1 MSDRSATWGTDLS
14 GGVSLPGSSSPPG
27 GSNVPGVWTVRR
39 FQTIDSTNRW
49 VLEESRAGAPE
60 GLVAVAEHQEA
71 GRGRRGRSWDAP
83 PGSSLLVSVLLRPGS
98 WGSGSWGQA
107 ITPDRLHLLTMAAGL
122 ALLDAVG
129 AVAGVDAALKWPNDL
144 VVGDRKLAGL
154 LAEAEVSGTGE
165 VRAVVLGVGCN
176 VNQRAFPTDL
186 AETATSCAMEAGHE
200 VDREA
205 LLGAFLDALARRLE
219 TLDSVA
225 ADSRARLATLG
236 RAVRVDLGHDVVE
249 GTAVDVDSQGRL
261 EVERPDGS
269 RAAVAVG
276 DVVHVRPA

>member
-1 MSDRSATWGTDLS
+1 MAERSGTWA
-14 GGVSLPGSSSPPG
+14 
-27 GSNVPGVWTVRR
+27 VRR
-39 FQTIDSTNRW
+39 FETIDSTNRW

-98 WGSGSWGQA
+98 WGEGSWGEGSRGGA
-107 ITPDRLHLLTMAAGL
+107 ITPGRLHLLTMAAGL
-122 ALLDAVG
+122 ALLEAVG
-129 AVAGVDAALKWPNDL
+129 AVAGVGAALKWPNDL

-165 VRAVVLGVGCN
+165 VRTVVLGVGCN
-176 VNQRAFPTDL
+176 VNQRAFPADL
-186 AETATSCAMEAGHE
+186 ADTATSCALEAGRE

-205 LLGAFLDALARRLE
+205 LLVAFLDALARRLA

-225 ADSRARLATLG
+225 LDYRARLATLG
-236 RAVRVDLGHDVVE
+236 RAVRVDLGDDIVE
-249 GTAVDVDSQGRL
+249 GTAVDVDPDGRL

-269 RAAVAVG
+269 RVAIAVG
-276 DVVHVRPA
+276 DVVHLRPA

>member
-1 MSDRSATWGTDLS
+1 MQ
-14 GGVSLPGSSSPPG
+14 
-27 GSNVPGVWTVRR
+27 R
-39 FQTIDSTNRW
+39 FPTIDSTNRW
-49 VLEESRAGAPE
+49 VLEEARAGAPE

-98 WGSGSWGQA
+98 WGGGSWGGGSWGEGSWGEGSWGEA
-107 ITPDRLHLLTMAAGL
+107 VTPDRLHLLTMAAGL

-129 AVAGVDAALKWPNDL
+129 AVAGVNAALKWPNDL
-144 VVGDRKLAGL
+144 VVGDRKLAGM

-176 VNQRAFPTDL
+176 VNQRVFPTDL

-200 VDREA
+200 VDREV
-205 LLGAFLDALARRLE
+205 LLGSFLDALARRLG

-236 RAVRVDLGHDVVE
+236 RAVRVDRGHDTVE
-249 GTAVDVDSQGRL
+249 GTAVDVDPQGRL

-269 RAAVAVG
+269 RVAVAVG

>member
-1 MSDRSATWGTDLS
+1 MGDHSATRGTDL
-14 GGVSLPGSSSPPG
+14 PG
-27 GSNVPGVWTVRR
+27 GAIVPGGWTVRR
-39 FQTIDSTNRW
+39 FETIDSTNRW
-49 VLEESRAGAPE
+49 VLEEARAGAPE
-60 GLVAVAEHQEA
+60 GLVAVTDHQAA

-98 WGSGSWGQA
+98 WRPGSWRPGSSGRA

-122 ALLDAVG
+122 ALLEAVG

-165 VRAVVLGVGCN
+165 VRTVVLGVGCN
-176 VNQRAFPTDL
+176 VAQRAFPAHL
-186 AETATSCAMEAGHE
+186 AETATSCVLEAGHE

-205 LLGAFLDALARRLE
+205 LLVSFLDALARRLA
-219 TLDSVA
+219 TLDTVA
-225 ADSRARLATLG
+225 LDYRARLATLG
-236 RAVRVDLGHDVVE
+236 RAVRVDLGDDIVE
-249 GTAVDVDSQGRL
+249 GTAVDVDSDGRI

-269 RAAVAVG
+269 RVAVAVG
-276 DVVHVRPA
+276 DVVHLRPA

>member
-1 MSDRSATWGTDLS
+1 MGERSGTWA
-14 GGVSLPGSSSPPG
+14 
-27 GSNVPGVWTVRR
+27 VRR
-39 FQTIDSTNRW
+39 FETIDSTNRW

-60 GLVAVAEHQEA
+60 GLVAVAEHQGA
-71 GRGRRGRSWDAP
+71 GRGRRGRSWDAA

-98 WGSGSWGQA
+98 WGAGSWGGGSGGRA

-122 ALLDAVG
+122 ALLEAVG
-129 AVAGVDAALKWPNDL
+129 SVAGVGAALKWPNDL

-165 VRAVVLGVGCN
+165 VRTVVLGVGCN
-176 VNQRAFPTDL
+176 VNQRAFPADL
-186 AETATSCAMEAGHE
+186 ADTATSCVLEAGRE

-205 LLGAFLDALARRLE
+205 LLDSFLDALARCLA

-225 ADSRARLATLG
+225 LDYRARLATLG
-236 RAVRVDLGHDVVE
+236 RAVRVDLGDDIVE
-249 GTAVDVDSQGRL
+249 GTAVDVDPDGRL

-269 RAAVAVG
+269 RVAIAVG
-276 DVVHVRPA
+276 DVMHLRPA

>member
-1 MSDRSATWGTDLS
+1 MLERLGSWERRILRSMGDRSPTWGVA
-14 GGVSLPGSSSPPG
+14 GPGR
-27 GSNVPGVWTVRR
+27 WTIRR
-39 FQTIDSTNRW
+39 FETIDSTNRW
-49 VLEESRAGAPE
+49 VLEAARAGAPE

-98 WGSGSWGQA
+98 WDGGSWGGA
-107 ITPDRLHLLTMAAGL
+107 ITPDRLHLLTMATGL

-144 VVGDRKLAGL
+144 VVGERKLAGV

-176 VNQRAFPTDL
+176 VTQRAFPGDL
-186 AETATSCAMEAGHE
+186 AATATSCAMEAGHK

-205 LLGAFLDALARRLE
+205 LLGSFLDALARRLGA
-219 TLDSVA
+219 LDSVA
-225 ADSRARLATLG
+225 RDARARLATLG

-249 GTAVDVDSQGRL
+249 GTAVGVDPQGRL

-269 RAAVAVG
+269 RVAVAVG